1 MNICRSKVVSVY
13 DYRNIDLRKYAPPFA
28 MEPGELR
35 ERLNK
40 LRIRHGEMRS
50 ADFVLQDD
58 FVTVDMNS
66 ELTKY
71 QKSDL
76 ALRVGRGL
84 LNPEL
89 EQAIIGMR
97 AGDKKTFSLPE
108 GQVEVKIVAVRRR
121 VLPELTDEVVRTWNI
136 DGVDT
141 VNALLDQITA
151 EAKEQY
157 VQDMAEAVTVALS
170 EEVDA
175 NSEFILDPDEVRTV
189 EAEGQRLAED
199 MLRSAG
205 LDPNTADDDAVQAV
219 SGRTKQEHFD
229 FLRSL
234 SLSGLKS
241 ACIGACMMA
250 EDGAVISDSDYQK
263 ALSLCAES
271 MGITREDAEK
281 NILPYDKF
289 LRQAAADYQFEK
301 LENHVKLY
309 LTEEEEK

>member
-1 MNICRSKVVSVY
+1 MNICLSKAVSVY

-28 MEPGELR
+28 MEPSELQQ
-35 ERLNK
+35 RLNK
-40 LRIRHGEMRS
+40 LRTRHGQMQS
-50 ADFVLQDD
+50 ADFVQQDD

-66 ELTKY
+66 ELPKY

-76 ALRVGRGL
+76 SLRVGKGL
-84 LNPEL
+84 LSPEL
-89 EQAIIGMR
+89 ERAIIGMH
-97 AGDKKTFSLPE
+97 AGGRKTLSIPE

-121 VLPELTDEVVRTWNI
+121 VLPELTDEVVRSWSI

-141 VNALLDQITA
+141 VNALLDQITV

-170 EEVDA
+170 EEVAA
-175 NSEFILDPDEVRTV
+175 NSEFILDPDEVFTV

-205 LDPNTADDDAVQAV
+205 LDPDTADDDAVRAV

-229 FLRSL
+229 FLRRISVD
-234 SLSGLKS
+234 GLKS
-241 ACIGACMMA
+241 ACIGTCMMA
-250 EDGAVISDSDYQK
+250 ADGAVISDGDYQK
-263 ALSLCAES
+263 TLSVCAES
-271 MGITREDAEK
+271 MGITPEDAEK
-281 NILPYDKF
+281 SVLPYDKF

-309 LTEEEEK
+309 LTQEEEK